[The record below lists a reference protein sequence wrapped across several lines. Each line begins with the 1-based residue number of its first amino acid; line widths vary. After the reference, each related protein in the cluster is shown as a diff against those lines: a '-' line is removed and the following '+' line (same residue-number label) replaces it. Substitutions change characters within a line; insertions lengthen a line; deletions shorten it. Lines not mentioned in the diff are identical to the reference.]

1 MAGAAVH
8 AAPRFFMKPLYR
20 TRDIYLASF
29 LIAEEARVFSI
40 TRLGPKTVEVCFAAD
55 WRLHELLRFYWSERP
70 LTVIPLR
77 LFDALKSVKSRSR
90 VRGPNGPAPDEPPE
104 GP

>member
-1 MAGAAVH
+1 
-8 AAPRFFMKPLYR
+8 MKTLYR

-29 LIAEEARVFSI
+29 LISEEAEVLSI
-40 TRLGPKTVEVCFAAD
+40 MRLGPKTVEVCFATD

-70 LTVIPLR
+70 LSVIPLK
-77 LFDALKSVKSRSR
+77 LFDALKVVKSRSR
-90 VRGPNGPAPDEPPE
+90 VRGGTGPATDEPAE